1 MFKAIRRH
9 WLPIVMLLML
19 AVGWNL
25 TYTPTGSMEP
35 TIKTWHIYSC
45 VRWPFAPEPER
56 GDIVLY
62 RDGWRVYCKRLVGLP
77 GDVVYIHDGIVE
89 TPDGVLDGPETQP
102 PGTWYVGDDEIF
114 VLGDNRAN
122 SLDSRYAE
130 TLPKYRNV
138 IGIVLL

>member
-19 AVGWNL
+19 AAGWNI

-35 TIKTWHIYSC
+35 TIKTWHIYRC

-62 RDGWRVYCKRLVGLP
+62 RDGWRIYCKRLVGLP

-89 TPDGVLDGPETQP
+89 TPDGVQKDKSVKFDKETGKFSFSDIRQERKR
-102 PGTWYVGDDEIF
+102 G
-114 VLGDNRAN
+114 L
-122 SLDSRYAE
+122 
-130 TLPKYRNV
+130 KM
-138 IGIVLL
+138 

>member
-77 GDVVYIHDGIVE
+77 GDLVYIHDGIVE
-89 TPDGVLDGPETQP
+89 TPDGVQKDKAVKFDKETGKFSFSDIRQERKR
-102 PGTWYVGDDEIF
+102 G
-114 VLGDNRAN
+114 L
-122 SLDSRYAE
+122 
-130 TLPKYRNV
+130 KM
-138 IGIVLL
+138 

>member
-62 RDGWRVYCKRLVGLP
+62 RDGWRVYCKRLAGLP
-77 GDVVYIHDGIVE
+77 GDVVYIPDGIVE
-89 TPDGVLDGPETQP
+89 TPDGVLEGPETQP
-102 PGTWYVGDDEIF
+102 PGTWNLVDDEIYI
-114 VLGDNRAN
+114 LGDNRAN
-122 SLDSRYAE
+122 SYDSRYTD
-130 TLPKYRNV
+130 TLPKYHNIV
-138 IGIVLL
+138 GIVLP

>member
-89 TPDGVLDGPETQP
+89 TPDGVLEGPETQP
-102 PGTWYVGDDEIF
+102 PGTWN
-114 VLGDNRAN
+114 L
-122 SLDSRYAE
+122 SL
-130 TLPKYRNV
+130 
-138 IGIVLL
+138 IHI

>member
-89 TPDGVLDGPETQP
+89 TPDGVLEGPETHP
-102 PGTWYVGDDEIF
+102 PGTWNLVDDEIYI
-114 VLGDNRAN
+114 LGDNRAN
-122 SLDSRYAE
+122 SYDSRYTD
-130 TLPKYRNV
+130 TLPKYHNIV
-138 IGIVLL
+138 GIVLP

>member
-1 MFKAIRRH
+1 MFRFIRRH

-35 TIKTWHIYSC
+35 TIKPWHIYRC

-62 RDGWRVYCKRLVGLP
+62 RDGWRIYCKRLIGLP
-77 GDVVYIHDGIVE
+77 GDIVYIHDGIVE
-89 TPDGVLDGPETQP
+89 TPDGVLEGPETQP
-102 PGTWYVGDDEIF
+102 PGTWN
-114 VLGDNRAN
+114 LGDNRAN

-130 TLPKYRNV
+130 TLPKYHNI
-138 IGIVLL
+138 IGIVLP

>member
-62 RDGWRVYCKRLVGLP
+62 RD
-77 GDVVYIHDGIVE
+77 IHDGIVE
-89 TPDGVLDGPETQP
+89 TPDGVLEGPETQP
-102 PGTWYVGDDEIF
+102 PGTWNLVDDEIYI
-114 VLGDNRAN
+114 LGDNRAN
-122 SLDSRYAE
+122 SYDSRYTD
-130 TLPKYRNV
+130 TLPKYHNIV
-138 IGIVLL
+138 GIVLP

>member
-1 MFKAIRRH
+1 MFRFIRRH
-9 WLPIVMLLML
+9 WLPIVMVLML

-35 TIKTWHIYSC
+35 TIQPWRIYRC
-45 VRWPFAPEPER
+45 VRWPFMPEPER

-62 RDGWRVYCKRLVGLP
+62 RDGWRIYCKRLVGLP
-77 GDVVYIHDGIVE
+77 GDIVYIHDGIVE
-89 TPDGVLDGPETQP
+89 TPDGVLEGPETQP
-102 PGTWYVGDDEIF
+102 LGTWNVGDDEIF

-130 TLPKYRNV
+130 TLPKYHNI
-138 IGIVLL
+138 IGIVLP